1 MSNKDWLMV
10 FLLGL
15 FWGSSFLF
23 NEILLKHISPISIAF
38 MRVAVSAMILIPFII
53 TKYGIK
59 ILTLSDI
66 FNLTIMGV
74 INNILPFSLI
84 AFGQQFT
91 TGGLASIL
99 NASTS
104 FFTIIVASIF
114 LTNEKLTTKRL
125 LGILIG
131 VLGVSIAVGFDEIFS
146 DMNQGFGKYVILLGS
161 LSYAFAVVWGKLKL
175 SHLKPMIAA
184 TGMLTASSLIM
195 LPIIGYGYM
204 NELTVLN
211 IDIIAIIILFAII
224 ANVLAYFLYFK
235 ILESAGAGN
244 LQICTII
251 IPPAAIFL
259 NAIILFETITFEEV
273 IGLLIISFGLIIID
287 GRLAKKINRKFQ
299 AKI

>member
-38 MRVAVSAMILIPFII
+38 VRVAVSAMILIPFII
-53 TKYGIK
+53 AKYGIN
-59 ILTLSDI
+59 ILTQRDI

-84 AFGQQFT
+84 AVGQQFT

-114 LTNEKLTTKRL
+114 LTNEKLTTTRV
-125 LGILIG
+125 LGVLIG

-146 DMNQGFGKYVILLGS
+146 NINQGFGKYVVLLGS

-184 TGMLTASSLIM
+184 TGMLTASSVIM

-204 NELTVLN
+204 NELIVLE

-251 IPPAAIFL
+251 IPPAAIIL
-259 NAIILFETITFEEV
+259 NALILGELITKTEIIGLMIIV
-273 IGLLIISFGLIIID
+273 IGLVILD
-287 GRLAKKINRKFQ
+287 GRALRYLKSR
-299 AKI
+299 

>member
-114 LTNEKLTTKRL
+114 LTNEKLTTTRV
-125 LGILIG
+125 LGVLIG

>member
-38 MRVAVSAMILIPFII
+38 VRVAVSAMILIPFII
-53 TKYGIK
+53 AKYGIK
-59 ILTLSDI
+59 ILTQSDI
-66 FNLTIMGV
+66 FNLTIMGL

-114 LTNEKLTTKRL
+114 LTNEKLTTTRV
-125 LGILIG
+125 LGVLIG

-273 IGLLIISFGLIIID
+273 TGLLIISFGLIIID